1 MAAPSPITPATVV
14 AASAVIAP
22 STVVRSP
29 KTLVDQS
36 ENSPDKSPRSLPS
49 SARKRCTFASAS
61 LVSAPILNSSE
72 AAESIG
78 TNPPEFLS
86 ENSLC
91 SQPLRC
97 AEREKHRFEPLLIHA
112 VQVVFRRVRL
122 DESQHPRRREA
133 DVPAMAAVSSWAPKQ
148 SPPGPALDAPV
159 PDPEYL
165 RQVRHVVALRH
176 AQRPAASLHRCPLS
190 RRTQSRR
197 GVTGIEEIG
206 GETSRRRR
214 VRISRWA
221 RESGVN
227 LVGLILLQPL
237 CPSVPLSPLS

>member
-91 SQPLRC
+91 SQPLR
-97 AEREKHRFEPLLIHA
+97 IHA